1 MEFINEY
8 GLFLAKSIT
17 VVAAILIIVSGVVA
31 LSSRSTLKTKEHI
44 EVKHLNRAFE
54 EMSLALQE
62 VILPKK
68 AFKGLL
74 KKAKKQQ
81 KSAEQQSDEQRKLFV
96 LNFHGDIR
104 ASAVASLREEITAL
118 LMIAA
123 PRDEVV
129 VRLESAGGLVHAYGL
144 AASQLARIK
153 ERKIGLTVA
162 VDKVAA
168 SGGYL
173 MACVADR
180 IVTAP
185 FAVVGSIG
193 VVSQLPNFNRLLKK
207 HDIDFELLTAGEYKR
222 TMTLFGENTDKA
234 RLKFQEELEETHRLF
249 KEFLSTYRNQLD
261 LERVA
266 TGEHW
271 YGTQALELK
280 LVDELRTSDDYLL
293 EASKD
298 AALFE
303 ITYASHKPLWT
314 KLSNWVSAMLVRQ
327 FFEPRV

>member
-8 GLFLAKSIT
+8 GLFLAKAIT
-17 VVAAILIIVSGVVA
+17 VVAAILIIFSGVAA
-31 LSSRSTLKTKEHI
+31 LSSRNPLKSKEHI
-44 EVKHLNRAFE
+44 EVKHLNRAYE
-54 EMSLALQE
+54 EMSFALQT

-68 AFKGLL
+68 AFKKLL
-74 KKAKKQQ
+74 KSVKKHYKA
-81 KSAEQQSDEQRKLFV
+81 AEQQSGEQRKLFV

-104 ASAVASLREEITAL
+104 ASAVASLREEITAV
-118 LMIAA
+118 LMVAS
-123 PRDEVV
+123 PQDEVII
-129 VRLESAGGLVHAYGL
+129 RLESAGGLVHAYGL

-180 IVTAP
+180 IITAP

-249 KEFLSTYRNQLD
+249 KEFLSTYRSQLD
-261 LERVA
+261 LDQVA

-271 YGTQALELK
+271 YGTQALALK

-298 AALFE
+298 TALYE
-303 ITYASHKPLWT
+303 VTYTGHKPLWT
-314 KLSNWVSAMLVRQ
+314 KLSNLATAAVTRQ

>member
-1 MEFINEY
+1 NR
-8 GLFLAKSIT
+8 
-17 VVAAILIIVSGVVA
+17 LIS
-31 LSSRSTLKTKEHI
+31 
-44 EVKHLNRAFE
+44 
-54 EMSLALQE
+54 
-62 VILPKK
+62 
-68 AFKGLL
+68 
-74 KKAKKQQ
+74 
-81 KSAEQQSDEQRKLFV
+81 
-96 LNFHGDIR
+96 
-104 ASAVASLREEITAL
+104 
-118 LMIAA
+118 

-180 IVTAP
+180 IMTAP

-249 KEFLSTYRNQLD
+249 KEFLRTYRSQLD
-261 LERVA
+261 LDRVA

-280 LVDELRTSDDYLL
+280 LVDELRTSDDFLL

-298 AALFE
+298 AALYE
-303 ITYASHKPLWT
+303 VTYASHKPLLT
-314 KLSNWVSAMLVRQ
+314 RLSNLAAAALTRQ